1 VIYHSFL
8 FFIERLDNA
17 MAHQHPVR
25 LEIII
30 VGAGIIGL
38 AAAAALSR
46 VGHKIT
52 VSKKCRKP

>member
-1 VIYHSFL
+1 MDVVENEAGLAPQQSVQ
-8 FFIERLDNA
+8 LD
-17 MAHQHPVR
+17 
-25 LEIII
+25 III

-52 VSKKCRKP
+52 VSRLCKNYRRMLS